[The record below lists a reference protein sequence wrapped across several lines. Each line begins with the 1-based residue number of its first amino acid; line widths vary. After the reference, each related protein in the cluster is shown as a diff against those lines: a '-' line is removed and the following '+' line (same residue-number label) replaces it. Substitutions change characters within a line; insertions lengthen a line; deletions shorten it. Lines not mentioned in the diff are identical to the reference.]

1 MQEFLIQTQGTKS
14 EQEQLKEFLNMI
26 SPSLQKKVS
35 ILIFSKVT
43 KKNKRFFEVFKSK
56 EIQLKQTLGSV
67 QFESIVEIM
76 I

>member
-1 MQEFLIQTQGTKS
+1 
-14 EQEQLKEFLNMI
+14 MI

-43 KKNKRFFEVFKSK
+43 QKNKRFNDVFKAK
-56 EIQLKQTLGSV
+56 EVQLKLTLGSV